1 MTEKQRV
8 RADGKLARKNMTP
21 AERAK
26 ASRIIAGRI
35 AESEEFRNAKT
46 VFLYK
51 AMPDEVDL
59 SYLMQ
64 MPEADGKRFCYPRI
78 LGEGIMEVLQPE
90 KTDGWRTG
98 KFGIAEPDPDR
109 ALHVDA
115 EELDLILCPCTA
127 FDEDGRRMG
136 MGGGY
141 YDRYLPGCVNAVIA
155 AAAFETQKAQSVPA
169 DAYDVRMDIIF
180 TERSVY
186 RTAKE

>member
-1 MTEKQRV
+1 
-8 RADGKLARKNMTP
+8 MTP
-21 AERAK
+21 AERAA
-26 ASRIIAGRI
+26 ASRIIAGHI

-51 AMPDEVDL
+51 AVPDEVDL
-59 SYLMQ
+59 SYLLQ
-64 MPEADGKRFCYPRI
+64 MPEAEGKRFCYPRI
-78 LGEGIMEVLQPE
+78 LGKGIMEVLQPE
-90 KTDGWRTG
+90 ESYGWCTG
-98 KFGIAEPDPDR
+98 KFGITEPDPDR
-109 ALHVDA
+109 ALHVGA

-155 AAAFETQKAQSVPA
+155 AVAFEAQKAQSVPS

-180 TERSVY
+180 TEKSIY
-186 RTAKE
+186 RTAKG

>member
-21 AERAK
+21 IERAK

-155 AAAFETQKAQSVPA
+155 AAAFETQKTQSVPA